1 MNPFIETLLRAKH
14 DPKFKK
20 LSEFIVVI
28 KHRGAP
34 DDKKEI
40 NGSDITEVKKNGF
53 YVEDTFIPSHRII
66 ELK

>member
-14 DPKFKK
+14 DPGFKN
-20 LSEFIVVI
+20 LSNFVVVI

-40 NGSDITEVKKNGF
+40 SGNEITDVKKNGF
-53 YVEDTFIPSHRII
+53 YFQDTFIPAYRII

>member
-14 DPKFKK
+14 DPNFRK
-20 LSEFIVVI
+20 LSNFVVVI

-34 DDKKEI
+34 GDKKEI
-40 NGSDITEVKKNGF
+40 PGSEITEVKKNGF
-53 YVEDTFIPSHRII
+53 YVESTFIPAHRII